1 MNEKFEKYIKDL
13 SPELQEKA
21 RQCKTKEDL
30 NEFLADN
37 DLELPDEALELVSGG
52 CGTKSKPEFKYPYH
66 KICGKKL
73 ENVFER
79 GGGRK
84 YRCPVC
90 NIVITDYMNK
100 DIVEWK

>member
-1 MNEKFEKYIKDL
+1 MNEKLENYIKDL

-21 RQCKTKEDL
+21 RACNSLEEL
-30 NEFLADN
+30 NAFIAEN
-37 DLELPDEALELVSGG
+37 DLELPEEALELVSGG
-52 CGTKSKPEFKYPYH
+52 CGTKSKTEIRYPYH
-66 KICGKKL
+66 KICGKRL

-79 GGGRK
+79 GGGLK
-84 YRCPVC
+84 YRCAVC

>member
-1 MNEKFEKYIKDL
+1 MNENYEKYIEDL

-21 RQCKTKEDL
+21 RACNSLEEL
-30 NEFLADN
+30 NAFIAEN
-37 DLELPDEALELVSGG
+37 DLELPEEALELVSGG
-52 CGTKSKPEFKYPYH
+52 CGTKSKPEIRYPYH
-66 KICGKKL
+66 KICGKRL

-79 GGGRK
+79 GGGLK
-84 YRCPVC
+84 YKCAVC